1 MAKVNKLSQPRELYI
16 LFFTE
21 MWERFNYYGMRAL
34 LVLYMVYD
42 LFVNKNG
49 FGDTQA
55 YAIYAAY
62 GSLVYATPYIGGIIA
77 DKFLGYKKSI
87 IFGGIIMASG
97 EFLMMVHN
105 EFTFY
110 IALSLIIVG
119 NGFFKPNISSIVG
132 GLYDDDDPRRDGG
145 FTIFYMGINL
155 GAAIAPILTALVMDI
170 FGFQY
175 AFGLAGF
182 GMILGIITFIKGK
195 AKLGENG
202 EPPSRE
208 VLQKK
213 VFGLL
218 KTEYVIYLASFV
230 VVPVFMLLL
239 FYYKVMD
246 YVFPTF
252 GIFVLGTLLYNAIKL
267 PKAERER
274 LFVVMILIVFSVMFW
289 AFFEQAGSSLT
300 LFTELN
306 INRWVGS
313 WQIPTPLFQSVNAF
327 FIIMLGPV
335 FATMWIRLNNI
346 GKEPSTPLKFAIGLI
361 FIGLGFGSLVWGA
374 SFAQHGLV
382 PLFFIVLIY
391 LLNTIGELSLSPVG
405 LSMVTKLSPKKI
417 VGMVMG
423 AWMLAVAFAQFFGGM
438 IAKYTS
444 TDEYMEKSINYTPK
458 LGAKGNDKLTFV
470 VKDTEGNKSEE
481 ITLNIELIKDVKLIG
496 KDYTP
501 EIFSVRRSLKPN
513 GRIDLNL
520 RIKNLDP
527 IGDLTKIDINK
538 KPVNGTIDVK
548 GDMLTYK
555 PNSDFTGTD
564 TICYNM
570 KEIVNGEEDQRVRIV
585 LTIDNEKNHAPVA
598 TVKNITAKVW
608 QKPWYTNSAMRINVL
623 DYIKDADGDDLSIEI
638 IEKPDINKA
647 TANISNNLNTF
658 VGPNKTIHIY
668 SYVFKM
674 LAIVAI
680 ATGFVLML
688 LVPILKKWMHGVH

>member
-1 MAKVNKLSQPRELYI
+1 MEQTKKLNQPKELYI

-42 LFVNKNG
+42 LFVNKSG

-77 DKFLGYKKSI
+77 DKYLGYKKSI
-87 IFGGIIMASG
+87 IFGGILMAFG
-97 EFLMMVHN
+97 EFLMMVGT

-110 IALSLIIVG
+110 IALATIIVG

-170 FGFQY
+170 FGFKY

-182 GMILGIITFIKGK
+182 GMVLGVITFIKGK

-202 EPPSRE
+202 DPPSKE
-208 VLQKK
+208 LLKEK
-213 VFGLL
+213 LFGLIS
-218 KTEYVIYLASFV
+218 KETAIYLFSIIV
-230 VVPVFMLLL
+230 IPVFMLLM
-239 FYYKVMD
+239 FYYHVMEWL
-246 YVFPTF
+246 FPAF

-267 PKAERER
+267 EKAERER
-274 LFVVMILIVFSVMFW
+274 LFVVIILILFSVMFW

-306 INRWVGS
+306 INRWVGN

-327 FIIMLGPV
+327 FIIILGPV
-335 FATMWIRLNNI
+335 FASMWIKLNRI

-374 SFAQHGLV
+374 SFAVNGLV
-382 PLFFIVLIY
+382 PLFFIILIY

-423 AWMLAVAFAQFFGGM
+423 SWMLAVAFAQFFGGM

-444 TDEYMEKSINYTPK
+444 TDQFMERSINYSPK
-458 LGAKGNDKLTFV
+458 LGAKGSDQLTFIV
-470 VKDTEGNKSEE
+470 SDTEGNKSDPVTID
-481 ITLNIELIKDVKLIG
+481 ITLIKDVKATG
-496 KDYTP
+496 TDFKP
-501 EIFSVRRSLKPN
+501 ETFYLRRSIKPN
-513 GRIDLNL
+513 EKLAINL
-520 RIKNLDP
+520 RLSYLDP
-527 IGDLTKIDINK
+527 LGDLTEINMDKGPNHGTKIIE
-538 KPVNGTIDVK
+538 
-548 GDMLTYK
+548 GDMLTYT
-555 PNSDFTGTD
+555 PEAGFTGTD
-564 TICYNM
+564 TITYYM
-570 KEIVNGEEDQRVRIV
+570 KEIENGQENQKVELIITVDN
-585 LTIDNEKNHAPVA
+585 IDNHPPVA
-598 TVKNITAKVW
+598 LVKTIKARVW
-608 QKPWYTNSAMRINVL
+608 EKPWYTNSSLKINVL
-623 DYIKDADGDDLSIEI
+623 DYFVDADGDVLDIEI
-638 IEKPDINKA
+638 IKKPDVNKA
-647 TANISNNLNTF
+647 TANVQNNLNTF

-668 SYVFKM
+668 SNVFGA
-674 LAIVAI
+674 LSLI
-680 ATGFVLML
+680 ALITGGLLIL

>member
-1 MAKVNKLSQPRELYI
+1 MEDTKKLNQPKELYI

-42 LFVNKNG
+42 LFVNKRG
-49 FGDTQA
+49 FGDTEA

-77 DKFLGYKKSI
+77 DRYLGYKKSI
-87 IFGGIIMASG
+87 IFGGILMAFG
-97 EFLMMVHN
+97 EFLMMVGT

-110 IALSLIIVG
+110 IALATIIVG

-170 FGFQY
+170 FGFKY
-175 AFGLAGF
+175 AFGLAGV
-182 GMILGIITFIKGK
+182 GMVLGLITFIKGK

-202 EPPSRE
+202 EPPSKE
-208 VLQKK
+208 LLKEK
-213 VFGLL
+213 IFGLIS
-218 KTEYVIYLASFV
+218 KETAIYLFSIIV
-230 VVPVFMLLL
+230 IPVFMLLM
-239 FYYKVMD
+239 FYYQVMEWL
-246 YVFPTF
+246 FPAF

-267 PKAERER
+267 EKVERER
-274 LFVVMILIVFSVMFW
+274 LFVVIILILFSVMFW

-306 INRWVGS
+306 INRWVGN

-327 FIIMLGPV
+327 FIILLGPV
-335 FATMWIRLNNI
+335 FASMWIKLNKI

-374 SFAQHGLV
+374 SFAEHGLV

-423 AWMLAVAFAQFFGGM
+423 SWMLAVAFAQFFGGM

-444 TDEYMEKSINYTPK
+444 TDQFMERSINYSPK
-458 LGAKGNDKLTFV
+458 LGAKGTDQLTFI
-470 VKDTEGNKSEE
+470 VKDSEGNKSEPVSM
-481 ITLNIELIKDVKLIG
+481 NVQLIKDVKKVG
-496 KDYTP
+496 TDYKP
-501 EIFSVRRSLKPN
+501 EVFYLRKSIKPGEKLEVN
-513 GRIDLNL
+513 MRLPY
-520 RIKNLDP
+520 LDP
-527 IGDLTKIDINK
+527 LGNLTKINMEK
-538 KPVNGTIDVK
+538 GPSNGTKEIN
-548 GDMLTYK
+548 GDLLTYI
-555 PNSDFTGTD
+555 PDNGFIGVD
-564 TICYNM
+564 TITYDM
-570 KEIVNGEEDQRVRIV
+570 QE
-585 LTIDNEKNHAPVA
+585 IDNSNENQKVELIITVDNQDNHVPVA
-598 TVKNITAKVW
+598 QVKNIDVRVW
-608 QKPWYTNSAMRINVL
+608 EKPWYTNSALKVNVL
-623 DYIKDADGDDLSIEI
+623 DYFVDADGDELDIEI
-638 IEKPDINKA
+638 IKKPDVKKA
-647 TANISNNLNTF
+647 TANVQNNLNSF

-668 SYVFKM
+668 AHVFGA
-674 LAIVAI
+674 LSLI
-680 ATGFVLML
+680 ALITGGFLVL
-688 LVPILKKWMHGVH
+688 LVPVLRKWMHGIH

>member
-1 MAKVNKLSQPRELYI
+1 MEQTKKLNQPKELYI

-42 LFVNKNG
+42 LFVNKSG

-77 DKFLGYKKSI
+77 DKYLGYKKSI
-87 IFGGIIMASG
+87 IFGGILMAFG
-97 EFLMMVHN
+97 EFLMMVGT

-110 IALSLIIVG
+110 IALATIIVG

-170 FGFQY
+170 FGFKY

-182 GMILGIITFIKGK
+182 GMVLGLITFIKGK
-195 AKLGENG
+195 ANLGENG
-202 EPPSRE
+202 EPPSKE
-208 VLQKK
+208 MLKEKVL
-213 VFGLL
+213 GLIS
-218 KTEYVIYLASFV
+218 KEAAIYLFSIVTIPA
-230 VVPVFMLLL
+230 FMLLM
-239 FYYKVMD
+239 FYYDVMEWL
-246 YVFPTF
+246 FPSF

-267 PKAERER
+267 EKAERER
-274 LFVVMILIVFSVMFW
+274 LFVVIILILFSVMFW

-327 FIIMLGPV
+327 FIILLGPV
-335 FATMWIRLNNI
+335 FASMWIKLNRI

-374 SFAQHGLV
+374 SFAVNGLV
-382 PLFFIVLIY
+382 PLFFIILIY

-423 AWMLAVAFAQFFGGM
+423 SWMLAVAFAQFFGGM

-444 TDEYMEKSINYTPK
+444 TDQFMERSINYSPK
-458 LGAKGNDKLTFV
+458 LGAKGKDKLTFIV
-470 VKDTEGNKSEE
+470 TDTLGNKSEPV
-481 ITLNIELIKDVKLIG
+481 NIDINLIKDVKNTG
-496 KDYTP
+496 TDFKP
-501 EIFSVRRSLKPN
+501 ETFYVRRSIKPN
-513 GRIDLNL
+513 ESIEINTRLPY
-520 RIKNLDP
+520 LDP
-527 IGDLTKIDINK
+527 LGDLTEINMDK
-538 KPVNGTIDVK
+538 GPSHGTKTIN
-548 GDMLTYK
+548 GDMLTYT
-555 PNSDFTGTD
+555 PNTGFTGVD
-564 TICYNM
+564 TISYYM
-570 KEIVNGEEDQRVRIV
+570 KEIKNGQENQKVELIITVDN
-585 LTIDNEKNHAPVA
+585 IDNHPPVA
-598 TVKNITAKVW
+598 LVKNIKARVW
-608 QKPWYTNSAMRINVL
+608 EKPWYTNSDLKINVL
-623 DYIKDADGDDLSIEI
+623 DYFVDADGDILDIEI
-638 IEKPDINKA
+638 IKKPDVNKA
-647 TANISNNLNTF
+647 TARVQNNLNTF

-668 SYVFKM
+668 SHVFGA
-674 LAIVAI
+674 LSLI
-680 ATGFVLML
+680 ALITGVLLFL

>member
-1 MAKVNKLSQPRELYI
+1 MADIKKLSQPKELYI

-42 LFVNKNG
+42 LFVNKRG

-87 IFGGIIMASG
+87 IFGGIIMAAG
-97 EFLMMVHN
+97 EFLMMVHS

-175 AFGLAGF
+175 AFGLAGL
-182 GMILGIITFIKGK
+182 GMIAGLITFIKGK
-195 AKLGENG
+195 AKLGDNG
-202 EPPSRE
+202 NPPSIELLQRK
-208 VLQKK
+208 VL
-213 VFGLL
+213 GLL
-218 KTEYVIYLASFV
+218 KTEYVIYTASFL
-230 VVPVFMLLL
+230 VVPIFMLLL
-239 FYYKVMD
+239 FYYKVME
-246 YVFPTF
+246 VIFPMF
-252 GIFVLGTLLYNAIKL
+252 GIFVLATLIYNAIKL
-267 PKAERER
+267 PKVERER
-274 LFVVMILIVFSVMFW
+274 LFVVIILVLFSVMFW

-306 INRWVGS
+306 IDRWVGN
-313 WQIPTPLFQSVNAF
+313 WQVPTPLFQSVNAF
-327 FIIMLGPV
+327 FIILLGPV
-335 FATMWIRLNNI
+335 FAATWIRLNSI
-346 GKEPSTPLKFAIGLI
+346 GKEPSTPLKFAIGLL

-374 SFAQHGLV
+374 SFAQNGLV
-382 PLFFIVLIY
+382 PIVFIVLIY
-391 LLNTIGELSLSPVG
+391 FLNTVGELSLSPVG

-423 AWMLAVAFAQFFGGM
+423 SWMLAVAFAQFFGGM
-438 IAKYTS
+438 IAQYTS

-458 LGAKGNDKLTFV
+458 LGAKGNDKIIFRAF
-470 VKDTEGNKSEE
+470 DSEGNKSEPIE
-481 ITLNIELIKDVKLIG
+481 LNIELIKDVKLIG
-496 KDYTP
+496 NDFTAETFY
-501 EIFSVRRSLKPN
+501 VRKSIKPN
-513 GRIDLNL
+513 ESIDLNL

-527 IGDLTKIDINK
+527 LGDLTKIKINK
-538 KPVNGTIDVK
+538 EPVNGTIKVE
-548 GDMLTYK
+548 GDNLTYK
-555 PNSDFTGTD
+555 PNADFTGTD

-570 KEIVNGEEDQRVRIV
+570 QELVNGEEIQTVKII
-585 LTIDNEKNHAPVA
+585 LTVDNQKNHTPLAM
-598 TVKNITAKVW
+598 VKNISAKVW
-608 QKPWYTNSAMRINVL
+608 QKPWYTNSAMKINVL
-623 DYIKDADGDDLSIEI
+623 DYIQDADGDNLDIEI
-638 IEKPDINKA
+638 IENPDIKKA
-647 TANISNNLNTF
+647 TANVQSNLNTF

-668 SYVFKM
+668 SAVFKM
-674 LAIVAI
+674 LAITAI
-680 ATGFVLML
+680 ATALLLLM
-688 LVPILKKWMHGVH
+688 LVPILKKWMHGIN